1 VSEIVTDV
9 EVRERQRET
18 LLEQRLGLVADIAF
32 YLVALYFFF
41 YLSR

>member
-1 VSEIVTDV
+1 MSEIVTDV
-9 EVRERQRET
+9 EDVSRQRET
-18 LLEQRLGLVADIAF
+18 VLEQRLGLLADIAF